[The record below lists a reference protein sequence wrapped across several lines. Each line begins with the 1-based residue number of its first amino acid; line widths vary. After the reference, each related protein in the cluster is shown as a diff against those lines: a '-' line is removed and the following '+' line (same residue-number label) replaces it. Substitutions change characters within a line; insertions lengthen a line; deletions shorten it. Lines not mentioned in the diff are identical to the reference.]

1 MTRLPEIDGDQG
13 VWGSILNTFLLVSH
27 NPDGTLQPSA
37 VAATGALQSSA
48 TIPTSDLSGTYEN
61 PTVAKIQG
69 ITISGTP
76 SSGQALIASST
87 TAAAW
92 TTLPSTIPS
101 NGQSSAYV
109 LVLTDAGDSID
120 VTSATATT
128 VTVPPNSSVAF
139 PIGTVLEVS
148 QLGTGQ
154 ITIVAGAGVTL
165 NSPGS
170 LVHTRVQYS
179 VLSLR
184 KLTTNTWIL
193 SGDLA

>member
-48 TIPTSDLSGTYEN
+48 TIPTSDLSGTYGN